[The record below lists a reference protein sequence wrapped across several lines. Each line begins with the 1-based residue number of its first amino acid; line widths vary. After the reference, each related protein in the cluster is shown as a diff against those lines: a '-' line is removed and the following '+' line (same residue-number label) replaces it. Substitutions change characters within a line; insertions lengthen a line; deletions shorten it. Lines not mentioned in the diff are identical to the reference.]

1 MENAILLWKQLEGA
15 DSLQPPWTDKET
27 RTIRFSNTVARE
39 LATLITQEIDIKVQS
54 QYGTGEKAQ
63 FLQDAIDK
71 HFLMNAQD
79 NIEKMIRLGGIMAKW
94 NGEGIDYFPPDRFL
108 VTEFDSNKQITAAV
122 FFSYYNE
129 KDKFY
134 TRAEWHR
141 FETVNRTNEETK
153 ETETVKLYKISNK
166 AYMSDNVDDI
176 GREISLK
183 ETKWADI
190 EPETALENLEKPL
203 FAYLKCPYSNT
214 IDTDSPL
221 GVSLFSECIEE
232 LRWLDV
238 AMSSM
243 GTEVETSSPIM
254 FVDNSALQYATNNG
268 IKLPKFV
275 KGLDMGIQPD
285 GVVAQWQPQ
294 LQVTSRTDG
303 INFYLSII
311 SYKCGFDPGYFVFNG
326 QTISIA
332 TATQVESTER
342 RTINTVL
349 SYRSLL
355 DRPKSNGDGRVG
367 FVHDIAYIIDT
378 MATLSG
384 DTELGDYGNYEIFCD
399 FADLTENREE
409 NKAFDFQLAQQ
420 GYMSKVRFLIRNLGL
435 TEEEATAMVQEAQ
448 AEQKAENELNSSSL
462 FSEE

>member
-1 MENAILLWKQLEGA
+1 
-15 DSLQPPWTDKET
+15 
-27 RTIRFSNTVARE
+27 
-39 LATLITQEIDIKVQS
+39 
-54 QYGTGEKAQ
+54 
-63 FLQDAIDK
+63 
-71 HFLMNAQD
+71 
-79 NIEKMIRLGGIMAKW
+79 
-94 NGEGIDYFPPDRFL
+94 
-108 VTEFDSNKQITAAV
+108 
-122 FFSYYNE
+122 
-129 KDKFY
+129 
-134 TRAEWHR
+134 
-141 FETVNRTNEETK
+141 
-153 ETETVKLYKISNK
+153 
-166 AYMSDNVDDI
+166 
-176 GREISLK
+176 
-183 ETKWADI
+183 
-190 EPETALENLEKPL
+190 
-203 FAYLKCPYSNT
+203 
-214 IDTDSPL
+214 
-221 GVSLFSECIEE
+221 
-232 LRWLDV
+232 
-238 AMSSM
+238 M

-311 SYKCGFDPGYFVFNG
+311 SYKCGFDPGYIVFNG

>member
-1 MENAILLWKQLEGA
+1 
-15 DSLQPPWTDKET
+15 
-27 RTIRFSNTVARE
+27 
-39 LATLITQEIDIKVQS
+39 
-54 QYGTGEKAQ
+54 
-63 FLQDAIDK
+63 
-71 HFLMNAQD
+71 
-79 NIEKMIRLGGIMAKW
+79 
-94 NGEGIDYFPPDRFL
+94 
-108 VTEFDSNKQITAAV
+108 
-122 FFSYYNE
+122 
-129 KDKFY
+129 
-134 TRAEWHR
+134 
-141 FETVNRTNEETK
+141 
-153 ETETVKLYKISNK
+153 
-166 AYMSDNVDDI
+166 MSDNVDDI